1 MRAPR
6 RTAAT
11 VAATTLATSSLIW
24 APTAFANAPEIPPG
38 AVEITKKDPDGTLL
52 AGAAFALLDTLN
64 GTKDLTGKTNADG
77 ILTFEGVHPGTY
89 RLKETS
95 TGSPLHDLAPD
106 QDVIVTPEHTAKLT
120 IIDTFKPAELL
131 VKKTDRKTGAPL
143 AGAVINITPATGTGK
158 TITLTTG
165 KDGTAT
171 TPLPVSSRKGTAYT
185 GTETKAPTGYELD
198 AAPVKITAK
207 PAAKTTAA
215 FTNSKKNKPT
225 PPPPTPSTTPPPPT
239 TPPTTPPATPP
250 VTPPVT
256 PPTTPATTPPATPT
270 PTRST
275 TTAPVPPTDT
285 PSTPPSEGSL
295 AHTGA
300 GSNAWLLAAGG
311 LLIAVGGGALIAA
324 RRKKPE
330 DEVETPTTG

>member
-11 VAATTLATSSLIW
+11 VAVTTLATSSLIW
-24 APTAFANAPEIPPG
+24 VPTAFASAPEIPPG

-64 GTKDLTGKTNADG
+64 GTKALTGKTNADG
-77 ILTFEGVHPGTY
+77 KLLFEDVHPGTY
-89 RLKETS
+89 RLKETA

-106 QDVIVTPEHTAKLT
+106 QEVIVAPEHTAKLT

-131 VKKTDRKTGAPL
+131 VKKTDRKTGKPL
-143 AGAVINITPATGTGK
+143 AGAVINITPAIGTGK

-171 TPLPVSSRKGTAYT
+171 TSLPVSSRKGTAYT
-185 GTETKAPTGYELD
+185 GTETTAPTGYELD
-198 AAPVKITAK
+198 TTPVKITAK
-207 PAAKTTAA
+207 PAAKTTAT
-215 FTNSKKNKPT
+215 FTNTKKNKPT
-225 PPPPTPSTTPPPPT
+225 PPT
-239 TPPTTPPATPP
+239 TPPTTTPP
-250 VTPPVT
+250 TAPPVT
-256 PPTTPATTPPATPT
+256 PPTTPATTPPTTPT

-275 TTAPVPPTDT
+275 STAPVPPTDT
-285 PSTPPSEGSL
+285 PSTPPSKGSL

-300 GSNAWLLAAGG
+300 DSNAWLLAAGG
-311 LLIAVGGGALIAA
+311 LLIAAGGGALIAA
-324 RRKKPE
+324 RRKKTQ
-330 DEVETPTTG
+330 DEAETPTTG